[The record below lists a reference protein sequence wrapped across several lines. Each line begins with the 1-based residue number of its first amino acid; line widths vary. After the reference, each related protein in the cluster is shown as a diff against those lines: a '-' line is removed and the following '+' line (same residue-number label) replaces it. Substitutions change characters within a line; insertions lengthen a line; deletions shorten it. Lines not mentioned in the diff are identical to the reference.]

1 MPRQN
6 LNVLMFVALVSAL
19 CYERAGP
26 ARTNRLTETFSQ
38 ALRLIDQRYVEP
50 VNDRLLFDG
59 AMRGMM
65 QQLDG
70 VSEYIGPREATQ
82 FLQELDKEFG
92 GIGIEV
98 NVDPE
103 TKRLTVV
110 SPLAGTPAYLAG
122 VLAGDAILKIN
133 GEDTEGL
140 TLQDAVVRL
149 RGKVGEIVSLTVQ
162 HRGAQEPA
170 TFDIE
175 RAVIH
180 VDTVL
185 GDHRKIDGSWEFFLP
200 EGDEIAY
207 VRVTSFSKD
216 TVEELKA
223 TLQRLQAKGMQALIL
238 DLRNNPGGLLEA
250 GTQTCDLF
258 IGRGRIVS
266 IRDRERRDQQVFDAT
281 GRGPYTAVPLVVL
294 VNRYSASAS
303 EIVAACLQDHRRA
316 VIVGERSYGKG
327 TVQSVINLEGG
338 ESVLK
343 LTTAS
348 YWRPSGNNIHRTS
361 DAKADDVWG
370 VSPNAGFEI
379 KLTDAELEAMLRD
392 RRARDIIH
400 SGSSRESSSTDS
412 AAVDGSQEV
421 DPQLRKA
428 VEYLRELLGK
438 PADNIRA
445 AG

>member
-6 LNVLMFVALVSAL
+6 LHLLMIIAIVSAL

-26 ARTNRLTETFSQ
+26 ARTNRLTETFST

-50 VNDRLLFDG
+50 VNERLLFDG

-98 NVDPE
+98 NLDPE

-110 SPLAGTPAYLAG
+110 SPLAGTPAYMAG
-122 VLAGDAILKIN
+122 VLAGDTILKIN

-140 TLQDAVVRL
+140 TLQDAVARL
-149 RGKVGEIVSLTVQ
+149 RGDVGDVVSLTVQ
-162 HRGAQEPA
+162 HRGAKEPA
-170 TFDIE
+170 TFDIA

-185 GDHRKIDGSWEFFLP
+185 GDRRFSDGSWDFFLP
-200 EGDEIAY
+200 GRDAIAY
-207 VRVTSFSKD
+207 VRIIAFSKD

-223 TLQRLQAKGMQALIL
+223 TLERLHARGMRALIV
-238 DLRNNPGGLLEA
+238 DLRNNPGGLLQA

-258 IGRGRIVS
+258 IDRGRIVS
-266 IRDRERRDQQVFDAT
+266 IRDRERREQEVYDAT
-281 GRGPYTAVPLVVL
+281 GDGAYTDVPLVVL
-294 VNRYSASAS
+294 VNRFSASAS

-316 VIVGERSYGKG
+316 IIVGERSYGKG

-348 YWRPSGNNIHRTS
+348 YWRPSGNNIHRTT
-361 DAKADDVWG
+361 DAKEGDIWG
-370 VSPNAGFEI
+370 VAPNAGFEV
-379 KLTDAELEAMLRD
+379 KMTDAEFEVLLRD
-392 RRARDIIH
+392 RRARDIIQ
-400 SGSSRESSSTDS
+400 SGSSREALSS
-412 AAVDGSQEV
+412 DGNGTRGSLDL

-428 VEYLRELLGK
+428 VEYLRESLRN
-438 PADNIRA
+438 PAGAIRA